1 MRSTFGLLIW
11 LIGLGVLGYFVWP
24 STDEGKQTQSQLVQ
38 YLTKPRQDFNIE
50 FESRAVLRVGDPIVV
65 FEDGN
70 ATVVGNVTGIGP
82 QEDPK
87 INIAY
92 TETAT
97 VQFYSST
104 PSIAVGDYLG
114 YHQTPS
120 SMDWVVQMMLPPHK
134 RQEIRHLIVDAY
146 QEHQSEILELLQPIV
161 LQSIKDASE
170 VIREDFHQSIIERQ
184 DQIAKLGDRYQVEL
198 VERELVPLIKD
209 EIWPI
214 VQAEMTPL
222 ASEIGEEI
230 WQRASVWRF
239 GWRYLYDQSP
249 LPERNLTRKEFERF
263 MQRQGTPV
271 IEAYVPEILES
282 QQRVLRRTSENE
294 KVRTVVSDTTM
305 RVLRDPEFQRL
316 TMDLLQDVFVD
327 NQRLTQVFEK
337 NWKSEEAKRALE
349 ITNKRLD
356 PTITRIGQALFGSPE
371 LSITPEFS
379 RVLRNRI
386 LHKDDRWLV
395 LRLAEDRSRE
405 LGVRETMRVMFE
417 ETGTENPFH
426 VPARK

>member
-1 MRSTFGLLIW
+1 
-11 LIGLGVLGYFVWP
+11 
-24 STDEGKQTQSQLVQ
+24 
-38 YLTKPRQDFNIE
+38 
-50 FESRAVLRVGDPIVV
+50 
-65 FEDGN
+65 
-70 ATVVGNVTGIGP
+70 
-82 QEDPK
+82 
-87 INIAY
+87 
-92 TETAT
+92 
-97 VQFYSST
+97 
-104 PSIAVGDYLG
+104 
-114 YHQTPS
+114 
-120 SMDWVVQMMLPPHK
+120 MDWVVQMMLPPHK
-134 RQEIRHLIVDAY
+134 RQEIRHLIDDAY

-395 LRLAEDRSRE
+395 LHLAEDRSRE